1 MFEQASASASRN
13 WKMWIVLAVL
23 AVALLASLIWVL
35 RMTRMPLRSYTATLP
50 PLTSEQLETANRLS
64 RDVKYLSETIGERN
78 LSRAG
83 TLEAAANYF
92 QSQLKQ
98 AGCSVTEQT
107 YLVQGRQVHNLEV
120 RLPGADPGGETIV
133 VGAHYDSVAGSP
145 GANDNASGVAAVL
158 ELARILH
165 GVVYRKT
172 IRLVLFVNEEPPFFQ
187 TGDMGSVVYARQLRS
202 ERVAV
207 AAMISLETIGFY
219 SDVPGSQ
226 KYPVLLGLFYPDR
239 GNFIGFVGN
248 PESRTLVRQSIRK
261 FRETTNFPSEGV
273 AAPADWPGVGWS
285 DHWSFW
291 REQYPA
297 IMVTDT
303 ALFRYPY
310 YHTPF
315 DTADRVNFEK
325 MARVVDGVRRVVES
339 LAMDN

>member
-1 MFEQASASASRN
+1 MFEQVSDSTSRN
-13 WKMWIVLAVL
+13 WKMWIVLSVL
-23 AVALLASLIWVL
+23 AVALLASLMWVL
-35 RMTRMPLRSYTATLP
+35 RMTRMPLKSYTGALP
-50 PLTSEQLETANRLS
+50 PLTSEQMETANHLS
-64 RDVKYLSETIGERN
+64 RHVKYLSETIGERN
-78 LSRAG
+78 LSRAR
-83 TLEAAANYF
+83 TLEATTDYF

-98 AGCSVTEQT
+98 AGYSVTEQT

-120 RLPGADPGGETIV
+120 RLPGGDTGGETVV

-145 GANDNASGVAAVL
+145 GANDNATGVAAVL
-158 ELARILH
+158 ELARILQ
-165 GVVYRKT
+165 GVPHRKT
-172 IRLVLFVNEEPPFFQ
+172 IRLALFVNEEPPFFQ
-187 TGDMGSVVYARQLRS
+187 TADMGSVVYAQQLRS
-202 ERVAV
+202 EHVAV

-261 FRETTNFPSEGV
+261 FRETTSFPSEGV

-291 REQYPA
+291 RDQYPA
-297 IMVTDT
+297 IMITDT

-310 YHTPF
+310 YHTPL

-325 MARVVDGVRRVVES
+325 MARVVEGVRRVVES
-339 LAMDN
+339 LATN

>member
-1 MFEQASASASRN
+1 
-13 WKMWIVLAVL
+13 
-23 AVALLASLIWVL
+23 
-35 RMTRMPLRSYTATLP
+35 
-50 PLTSEQLETANRLS
+50 
-64 RDVKYLSETIGERN
+64 
-78 LSRAG
+78 
-83 TLEAAANYF
+83 
-92 QSQLKQ
+92 
-98 AGCSVTEQT
+98 
-107 YLVQGRQVHNLEV
+107 VHNLEV
-120 RLPGADPGGETIV
+120 RLPGADTGGETVV
-133 VGAHYDSVAGSP
+133 VGAHYDSVGGSP
-145 GANDNASGVAAVL
+145 GADDNASGVAAVL

-165 GVVYRKT
+165 GAVYRKT

-226 KYPVLLGLFYPDR
+226 KYPVLLGLFYPNH

-315 DTADRVNFEK
+315 DTADRVDFEK

>member
-1 MFEQASASASRN
+1 MFEQDNDSTNRN
-13 WKMWIVLAVL
+13 WKMWIVLTVL
-23 AVALLASLIWVL
+23 AVALLVSMIWVL
-35 RMTRMPLRSYTATLP
+35 RMTRMPLKSYTGALP

-64 RDVKYLSETIGERN
+64 KHVKYLSETIGERN
-78 LSRAG
+78 LSKTG
-83 TLEAAANYF
+83 TLETAADYF
-92 QSQLKQ
+92 QNQLKQ
-98 AGCSVTEQT
+98 AGYSVIGQT

-120 RLPGADPGGETIV
+120 RLPGTDADGETVV
-133 VGAHYDSVAGSP
+133 VGAHYDSVTGSP

-158 ELARILH
+158 ELARILQ
-165 GVVYRKT
+165 GVAHRKT

-202 ERVAV
+202 EHVAV

-239 GNFIGFVGN
+239 ANFIGFVGN
-248 PESRTLVRQSIRK
+248 QESRTLVRQSIRK

-273 AAPADWPGVGWS
+273 AAPGDWPGVGWS